1 MHNYIA
7 LQLVYMANIR
17 VAETREE
24 GNWGNQPTLVVVP
37 CMCRGD
43 RSRVRTY
50 SYPWAPQFALQDYL

>member
-43 RSRVRTY
+43 MSRVRTY
-50 SYPWAPQFALQDYL
+50 SNP